1 MSLRIIPNTD
11 LEPQQHVGETTWNS
25 IGDDPYFEVCFDYIR
40 MPFIVISLKCDEEK
54 IDPRVYISVG
64 GHYSEKESHG
74 FAYSN
79 RFIFIANLG
88 ATGWTRSLRVDPC
101 SFPCRF
107 EISIE
112 AFPNRKAADNAIAVR
127 LQKDMDGAT
136 IHVLGNL
143 PRFRLRMPTLSF
155 GPPVQQIE
163 KVIKA
168 QYALGKKI
176 ASPKIA
182 DGATPWLSIIVPVY
196 NAPKRYLDDVLKSF
210 LDQGVPGTELILS
223 DDSSTSE
230 ETQHWYDNH
239 ARRDNVKILRTSTNG
254 GIATATNTGLGQA
267 SGTWVAF
274 LDHDDVIAPHAL
286 KLIGKAIVENRSA
299 KFIYTDEVVVD
310 DNLKP
315 IGLTL
320 KPAYDPI
327 LLTGVNYINH
337 FSIYRRDR
345 LSQIGNLR
353 TGFDGSQDYDLLL
366 RYLDGLLAEDVL
378 HLPYPAYW
386 WRRNGKTYSRQ
397 FMAKATT
404 AARKAISESFARKGV
419 KTHVEPALTD
429 TLHRVMFENVSENS
443 WPMVSIIIPSRDS
456 YQLISRILNDLFER
470 TDYPNFEV
478 IVIDNG
484 TSDEQVLSLYQQL
497 TQAKSNFSYVIEKE
511 TFNFSRAIN
520 RGIGRA
526 KGENFL
532 LLNNDVEVME
542 PFWLKEMVSCL
553 SFEGVGIVGAKLLYP
568 NNKIQHAGVVAGFG
582 GLAGHWYLNQA
593 KDYGGPMSRL
603 HVRNSM
609 TCVTG
614 AVMLISGTCART
626 VGLWNEED
634 FAVAYNDVDYC
645 LRAYKAG
652 FRTVW
657 TPFSCL
663 YHHESVSRGSDIF
676 GERKRRFNAEKENL
690 KTRHGTA
697 DFFDPAANP
706 SYDRRF
712 STPQF
717 LPPEKL
723 APVRRWF
730 LDKE

>member
-11 LEPQQHVGETTWNS
+11 LEPQSNAAGNTWKS
-25 IGDDPYFEVCFDYIR
+25 VGDDPNFEIRFDYIR
-40 MPFIVISLKCDEEK
+40 KPFIVISLKSDGEK
-54 IDPRVYISVG
+54 IDPRIYINAG
-64 GHYSEKESHG
+64 GYYSEKESHG
-74 FAYSN
+74 FALDN
-79 RFIFIANLG
+79 RFIFLANVG
-88 ATGWTRSLRVDPC
+88 SSGWIRSLRIDPC

-107 EISIE
+107 DISME
-112 AFPNRKAADNAIAVR
+112 AFSNRKAADIAIAEK
-127 LQKDMDGAT
+127 LKGNMDGAI
-136 IHVLGNL
+136 IHNLGNL
-143 PRFRLRMPTLSF
+143 PRFRLFMPTISF
-155 GPPVQQIE
+155 GPPVLQIE
-163 KVIKA
+163 KTIKA
-168 QYALGKKI
+168 HYALGKKTPLPDM
-176 ASPKIA
+176 ASH
-182 DGATPWLSIIVPVY
+182 ATPWLSIVVPVY
-196 NAPKRYLDDVLKSF
+196 NAPKRYLDDLLKSF

-230 ETQHWYDNH
+230 ETKRWYDNH
-239 ARRDNVKILRTSTNG
+239 ARRDNIKILRTSTNG
-254 GIATATNTGLGQA
+254 GIATATNTGLAQA

-286 KLIGKAIVENRSA
+286 KVIGKTIVENPNA
-299 KFIYTDEVVVD
+299 KFIYSDEVVVD
-310 DNLKP
+310 DQLKP
-315 IGLTL
+315 MGLTL

-345 LSQIGNLR
+345 LSHIGNLR

-366 RYLDGLLAEDVL
+366 RYLEGVSAQDVF

-404 AARKAISESFARKGV
+404 AARKAINESFARKGV
-419 KTHVEPALTD
+419 KTHVDPALTD
-429 TLHRVMFENVSENS
+429 TLHRVMFENVSEDS
-443 WPMVSIIIPSRDS
+443 WPMVSIIIPSKDS
-456 YQLISRILNDLFER
+456 YPLISRILNDLFER

-497 TQAKSNFSYVIEKE
+497 AQTKSNFSYVIEKE

-520 RGIGRA
+520 RGITRA
-526 KGENFL
+526 KGEHFL

-542 PFWLKEMVSCL
+542 SFWLKEMVSCL
-553 SFEGVGIVGAKLLYP
+553 NFEGVGIVGAKLLYP

-582 GLAGHWYLNQA
+582 GLAGHWYLNQP

-603 HVRNSM
+603 HVRSSM

-614 AVMLISGTCART
+614 AVMLISGSCARA

-652 FRTVW
+652 FRTLW

-723 APVRRWF
+723 AAARRWF
-730 LDKE
+730 QG